1 MKFSGGLFS
10 LVYGVFG
17 KLRLTLFSLGR
28 KMSNIIHGNPPSC
41 GQIVVRASG
50 GGWGGGGVPCSLVP
64 LFPTKFSLCC
74 RVP

>member
-1 MKFSGGLFS
+1 M
-10 LVYGVFG
+10 YGVFG

-50 GGWGGGGVPCSLVP
+50 GGWGGGGSMFPSSQQNFPCVPVFPKSISSILVSHV
-64 LFPTKFSLCC
+64 L
-74 RVP
+74 